1 MSAAPAAAFENRS
14 STIAWRC
21 LNRLAV
27 DRLAL
32 GRLAI
37 DRLAID
43 RLASDWSAGDGS
55 GADRSRSLVPRQ
67 RIAETVLVQQN
78 AICVA
83 PDVLLRIQTSAA
95 GQTFSERS
103 QAIAAL
109 ILVTAAPCGI
119 VAHGLGRCRR
129 QPTGR
134 ERRDQYCGKRYLS
147 HCDPPDCRQHRTTA
161 HEGRARATLTQSAR
175 AAHRPSQKAN
185 GLIAQIDFDFL
196 APIRLAVRIVR

>member
-55 GADRSRSLVPRQ
+55 GADRLVPRQ

-83 PDVLLRIQTSAA
+83 PDVLLRSQTSAA

-109 ILVTAAPCGI
+109 ILVTATPRGI

-129 QPTGR
+129 QRTGR

-147 HCDPPDCRQHRTTA
+147 HCDPPIVDNTGRQRTRDV
-161 HEGRARATLTQSAR
+161 H
-175 AAHRPSQKAN
+175 
-185 GLIAQIDFDFL
+185 AQ
-196 APIRLAVRIVR
+196 R